1 MVSRRHAE
9 LAGTGTDDSKI
20 GVIEASQFVGAAKHL
35 GFDFWAGVPCS
46 YLTPFIN
53 YTIGESEL
61 TYISSAN
68 EGDAVATATGA
79 ALGGHRAVAMM
90 QNSGLGNAVSPLTSL
105 NHVFRIP
112 ILLIVTLRGEPGKPD
127 EPQHEL
133 MGEITADLLDTMK
146 IPWGWFPDRKEDVDQ
161 ALKNAVDY
169 MDTSGRPYAL
179 IMKKGMVAPYPLKQ
193 TQGPGKP
200 DAGDERKPNP
210 TGQEPP
216 ARQDVL
222 KQLVANSNTKD
233 TVLIA
238 STGFNGRELYAVE
251 DRANQLY
258 MVGSMGCAASFGLGL
273 SLVRPDKK
281 VIIIDGDGAVLMR
294 MGNMATVAAYA
305 GDNFYHLLLD
315 NHVHESTGGQA
326 TVSSAVD
333 FPAIASACG
342 YQSVFSGMGNKHGI
356 SGFLQAKAPAFMLIE
371 TRQGVPDG
379 LPRPSVKP
387 AQVARRLMQH
397 MGVNTAWELLR

>member
-9 LAGTGTDDSKI
+9 LAGVGTDNGKI
-20 GVIEASQFVGAAKHL
+20 SLIEASQFVGPAKRL

-53 YTIGESEL
+53 FTIGDSEL

-68 EGDAVATATGA
+68 EGDAVAAATGA
-79 ALGGHRAVAMM
+79 ALGGHRSVAMM

-105 NHVFRIP
+105 NHVFHIP
-112 ILLIVTLRGEPGKPD
+112 ILLIITLRGEPGKPD

-133 MGEITADLLDTMK
+133 MGQITPQLLDTMQ
-146 IPWGWFPDRKEDVDQ
+146 IPWSWFPDRQEQVGHTLQ
-161 ALKNAVDY
+161 MAVDH
-169 MDTSGRPYAL
+169 MDTRGRPYAL
-179 IMKKGMVAPYPLKQ
+179 IMKKGMVAPNQLKH
-193 TQGPGKP
+193 TPGWGKSIGVDAAKLTTSGRGIP
-200 DAGDERKPNP
+200 DRH
-210 TGQEPP
+210 
-216 ARQDVL
+216 DVL
-222 KQLVANSNTKD
+222 KQLVLDSDVSD

-238 STGFNGRELYAVE
+238 STGFNGRELYAIA
-251 DRANQLY
+251 DRPNHLY

-281 VIIIDGDGAVLMR
+281 VIVIDGDGAVLMR
-294 MGNMATVAAYA
+294 MGNMATVGAYG

-326 TVSSAVD
+326 TVSSVVD
-333 FPAIASACG
+333 FKAVANACG
-342 YQSVFSGMGNKHGI
+342 YQSVSSTHENCRGI
-356 SGFLQAKAPAFMLIE
+356 TDFLREKAPAFMLME
-371 TRQGVPDG
+371 TRMGVPEG

-387 AQVARRLMQH
+387 SDVARRLMKH
-397 MGVNTAWELLR
+397 LGVNTAWISLP